1 MFFQSRNPLTGPQ
14 FKDSNIVKSF
24 DLITALE
31 NCIFFISKYLKRLL
45 QSTFYSW
52 FKFPFE
58 SHSYDTRRANLGNLK
73 LNSSQTKTNGG
84 YSTTVNAI
92 CLESL
97 ANVTF
102 QLCTKKLKEVL
113 ITFSLNSYN

>member
-52 FKFPFE
+52 FKFPL
-58 SHSYDTRRANLGNLK
+58 NLTLMILEGQILVI
-73 LNSSQTKTNGG
+73 LN
-84 YSTTVNAI
+84 
-92 CLESL
+92 
-97 ANVTF
+97 
-102 QLCTKKLKEVL
+102 
-113 ITFSLNSYN
+113 